1 MVVLSSCAGVA
12 FAAGLAT
19 YGVSMAALPPVL
31 VAQIFGAACCFT
43 LVLDGVHWQIL
54 QRLRIDAD

>member
-19 YGVSMAALPPVL
+19 YGVAMAALPPVL
-31 VAQIFGAACCFT
+31 VAQMFGAACCS
-43 LVLDGVHWQIL
+43 H
-54 QRLRIDAD
+54 